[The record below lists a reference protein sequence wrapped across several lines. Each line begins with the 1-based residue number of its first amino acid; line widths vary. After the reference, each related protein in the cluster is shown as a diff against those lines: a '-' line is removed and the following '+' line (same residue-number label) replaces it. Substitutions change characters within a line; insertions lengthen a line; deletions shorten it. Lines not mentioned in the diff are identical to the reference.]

1 MLRLEEVDLGGK
13 SLVGCEHDSY
23 KGVKSFEN
31 YEVFLY
37 LRKRDA
43 MYSTPDEI
51 L

>member
-13 SLVGCEHDSY
+13 SLGGCEHDSY

-31 YEVFLY
+31 TYNQ
-37 LRKRDA
+37 RKRDA
-43 MYSTPDEI
+43 MYSKPDEI